1 MLPKPTN
8 SILSA
13 WSGFL
18 ARNDS
23 PVSRT
28 HFCRSGWPQGIQK
41 VTTLAPAGIVGVG
54 AVGVP
59 PETPAWTFVCGVPP
73 DAASLA
79 AASAGLAGRSA
90 GLAAASAGLAAAS
103 AGFVAAAPVV
113 GAAAPA
119 VAGAGAGLVGSA
131 AAGFDSAGFDSAG
144 FDSAGFAPAAGA
156 AVGAALPPQAAT
168 SAT

>member
-1 MLPKPTN
+1 MLPNPTN

-28 HFCRSGWPQGIQK
+28 HFWRSGWPQGIQK

-59 PETPAWTFVCGVPP
+59 PETPTWAFVCGVP
-73 DAASLA
+73 LA
-79 AASAGLAGRSA
+79 AA
-90 GLAAASAGLAAAS
+90 GLAAASAGL
-103 AGFVAAAPVV
+103 VAAAPVV
-113 GAAAPA
+113 GAAALA
-119 VAGAGAGLVGSA
+119 VVGAAAAAGLVGSA
-131 AAGFDSAGFDSAG
+131 AAGFDSAGF
-144 FDSAGFAPAAGA
+144 APA
-156 AVGAALPPQAAT
+156 
-168 SAT
+168 

>member
-73 DAASLA
+73 AAAGLA
-79 AASAGLAGRSA
+79 AASAGLAAASA

-119 VAGAGAGLVGSA
+119 VVGAGAAAGLVGSA
-131 AAGFDSAGFDSAG
+131 AG

-168 SAT
+168 